1 MGDGVRIQAIER
13 AILIM
18 NCFTDEK
25 PELRLQ
31 EICEKLDLNKSTAH
45 GIINTLKHHGL
56 IEQDPET
63 QKYRLGLNLLVLG
76 SKVLNRLDVRTIA
89 APILKEV
96 CAKTDETVHLG
107 ILDGIEVVYIDKY
120 ESSQS
125 MRLFTKIGTR
135 YPAYCTGIGKAMLAF
150 MPTKDQMKNI
160 PDELN
165 RFTEY
170 TLKDKKEVIEHLKK
184 VKQQGYAI
192 DDEENMEG
200 LRCVG
205 APIFDYSGKVVAA
218 ISVAGPS
225 IRMTKDKIHEIIDI
239 LREAAEEIS
248 KRLGYQK

>member
-1 MGDGVRIQAIER
+1 
-13 AILIM
+13 
-18 NCFTDEK
+18 
-25 PELRLQ
+25 LQ

-150 MPTKDQMKNI
+150 MPTEEQIKSI